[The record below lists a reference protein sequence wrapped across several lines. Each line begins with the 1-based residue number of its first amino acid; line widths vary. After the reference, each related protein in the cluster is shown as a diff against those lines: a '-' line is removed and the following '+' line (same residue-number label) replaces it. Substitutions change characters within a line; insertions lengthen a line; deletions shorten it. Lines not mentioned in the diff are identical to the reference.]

1 MQRLAGNRAMKQ
13 IVART
18 PDRWY
23 RGEAPGVGRAR
34 IGGSVHDLTD
44 GLYFTDSADAAQA
57 YADLR
62 AGKAGGGNVL
72 EVSFERRSLGKVLDL
87 PSMPAWEKFLSSKPP
102 VASMGS
108 TWRDYMARGTEP
120 YNAGFRTF
128 LDQQKLKL
136 GDYDAIFAEDLIRN
150 PSTRQLVIVN
160 EKVAERIDDR
170 LVRHVGA
177 HAAPTARTPGIHAP
191 PGGGGTGGG
200 GGGGGNRGGVDAAG
214 PAMESADGRVTLYR
228 AMGKEEA
235 AELMR
240 YGEFSY
246 SPSGAGKYFS
256 FTRQDAVNA
265 GAKLYPE
272 GATIVKTTVPKAYVP
287 AAIDTRE
294 VVRHPHIPKGGG
306 AAKMAEGEVYTFY
319 DPRAGGWSLHVDDG
333 ALDVMN
339 SEATRPQVLSSPVAD
354 VPATPSTPTPPVTKP
369 PADGGGGGGETG
381 RAPTEPTV
389 AAERVGED
397 AAADLAEKAAG
408 RAAEGIGFGEMV
420 GAALKEILPVLDVLF
435 VAQLGYALGKALIFH
450 NPAEMDP
457 EQLKFMQLMDSNV
470 MQPATQA
477 LKDHEKEARKL
488 ALDAPERDVYAKVTM
503 TIVRGADGHVTM
515 DKNMQMVYDD
525 DELEDLQFN
534 SVSVGYDATP
544 SKKDGGETHN
554 YHDYHDHRRRMQI
567 VTFPVR
573 LNPLGYSRGLR
584 RFVAMRAN
592 AARAI
597 SRGYSARS
605 IAEGT
610 HWVGENMGPGGYEWT
625 YLDDREERR
634 RVKTLGPSH
643 RAEVELAAKI
653 AYAESYI
660 DAASDH
666 MDDPKVKKLYDDAV
680 QYYDELRRTKIPS
693 TAEPVILN
701 KRRQPDFIAT
711 QRGG

>member
-1 MQRLAGNRAMKQ
+1 MKQ

-18 PDRWY
+18 PEKWY

-44 GLYFTDSADAAQA
+44 GLYFTDSADAAQG

-72 EVSFERRSLGKVLDL
+72 EVSFERRSIGKVLDL
-87 PSMPAWEKFLSSKPP
+87 PKMAAWEKFLSSKPP

-108 TWRDYMARGTEP
+108 TWREYMARGTEP
-120 YNAGFRTF
+120 YNGGFRTF
-128 LDQQKLKL
+128 LAQQKLKL
-136 GDYDAIFAEDLIRN
+136 GDYDAIVAEDLIRN

-170 LVRHVGA
+170 LVRHVGPN
-177 HAAPTARTPGIHAP
+177 AAPPAKTPGSPHAP
-191 PGGGGTGGG
+191 PGGGGAGEGGS
-200 GGGGGNRGGVDAAG
+200 RGGVDAAG

-228 AMGKEEA
+228 AMGKKEAEE
-235 AELMR
+235 LVR

-246 SPSGAGKYFS
+246 SEHGAGKYFT

-265 GAKLYPE
+265 GSKLYPE
-272 GATIVKTTVPKAYVP
+272 GATIVKTTVPKAYLP
-287 AAIDTRE
+287 AAIDKPE
-294 VVRHPHIPKGGG
+294 IVRHPHIPQGGP
-306 AAKMAEGEVYTFY
+306 AKMAEGEVHIFY

-339 SEATRPQVLSSPVAD
+339 SEATKPQVLSSPVAD
-354 VPATPSTPTPPVTKP
+354 VPATPSTPTPPVSKP
-369 PADGGGGGGETG
+369 PTDGGGGGGETG
-381 RAPTEPTV
+381 RVPTEPTV

-457 EQLKFMQLMDSNV
+457 EQLKFRNLMESNV
-470 MQPATQA
+470 MQPAMQA
-477 LKDHEKEARKL
+477 LKAQEKKAKL
-488 ALDAPERDVYAKVTM
+488 LAINDQERDVYAEVTM
-503 TIVRGADGHVTM
+503 TIVNGADGHVTQ

-534 SVSVGYDATP
+534 SVSVGYDQTT
-544 SKKDGGETHN
+544 SNKDGGETHN
-554 YHDYHDHRRRMQI
+554 YHDYKDHRQRRQI

-573 LNPLGYSRGLR
+573 LNPLGHSRSLR
-584 RFVAMRAN
+584 RFAAMYAN
-592 AARAI
+592 AGRAI
-597 SRGYSARS
+597 SRGYSARG

-610 HWVGENMGPGGYEWT
+610 HWVGENMGPAGYEWT
-625 YLDDREERR
+625 WLDDREERR

-643 RAEVELAAKI
+643 RAEVELAAKL
-653 AYAESYI
+653 AYAEAYI
-660 DAASDH
+660 VAASDR
-666 MDDPKVKKLYDDAV
+666 MDEPNVKKLYDDAV
-680 QYYDELRRTKIPS
+680 HYYDELRNTKIPS
-693 TAEPVILN
+693 TADPVIL
-701 KRRQPDFIAT
+701 KPRPQPGHFTAT
-711 QRGG
+711 RRGG